1 MNVLLGRLSVR
12 QFRNHR
18 ETELELGRQV
28 NCFIGPNGT
37 GKTNLLD
44 AVHYLAMCK
53 SYFEPQDTHNV
64 LHGEEW
70 FMVKGTMETPNGSDE
85 LSCAVRKGHRK
96 VFTRNRK
103 EYERLADHVG
113 RFPAVMITPYDGQL
127 VLEGSEVRRR
137 FLDGLIAQFDRAYL
151 EHLMRYNRALAQRNL
166 LLKQHHGP
174 IAPGVVE
181 PWDEQLV
188 MHGEAVHAVRTDFMA
203 ALSPLLL
210 QHYQGVT
217 SGPERVGLAY
227 KSELDE
233 AGMREILARQWSR
246 DLMAQHTTGGTHKD
260 DLLFTIDD
268 RPLKKFGSQGQQ
280 KTFLISL
287 KLAQFDLTARRT
299 GIKPLL
305 LLDDIFDK
313 IDPQRM
319 RHLLALLGDG
329 RFGQVMITDTDA
341 QRIHKALDGL
351 GLDTRFFHLDHQGV
365 SESTR
370 QTAQNA

>member
-1 MNVLLGRLSVR
+1 MHIVLNRLSVR

-18 ETELELGRQV
+18 EAELELGQQV
-28 NCFIGPNGT
+28 NCLIGPNGT

-53 SYFEPQDTHNV
+53 SYFEPQDMHNV

-70 FMVKGTMETPNGSDE
+70 FMVRGTVQAAGGSEE

-151 EHLMRYNRALAQRNL
+151 DHLMRYNRALAQRNL

-174 IAPGVVE
+174 PSAAAVE

-188 MHGEAVHAVRTDFMA
+188 LHGEAVHAVRTGFMA
-203 ALSPLLL
+203 ALSPLLG
-210 QHYQGVT
+210 QHYRGIS
-217 SGPERVGLAY
+217 SGPEQVGLAY
-227 KSELDE
+227 RSELAE
-233 AGMREILARQWSR
+233 AGMREILARQWPR
-246 DLMAQHTTGGTHKD
+246 DLMVQHTTGGTHKD
-260 DLLFTIDD
+260 DLLFTIDGL
-268 RPLKKFGSQGQQ
+268 PLKKFGSQGQQ
-280 KTFLISL
+280 KTFLIAL
-287 KLAQFDLTARRT
+287 KLAQFDLTAQRT

-329 RFGQVMITDTDA
+329 RFGQVIITDTDA
-341 QRIHKALDGL
+341 SRMHKALDGL
-351 GLDTRFFHLDHQGV
+351 GLDTRFFHMDHQGV
-365 SESTR
+365 TASER
-370 QTAQNA
+370 PAAQNA